1 MPHATQ
7 NPPAVATTTTRRIH
21 DAARGAVLELGLR
34 RATLSEIA
42 RRAGVSRMSIY
53 RRYPDVTAL
62 LREVMTAEFGGLLAG
77 TDARAAG
84 ADARARMVRGI
95 ATFAGELRENPLFAR
110 VVAAEPELLV
120 PYVVERMGGTQRIG
134 LAMIERGIAEGQADG
149 SVRTG
154 DARAIAQAVLLI
166 AQSFVLSA
174 GIADDVAAERVL
186 AELEIV
192 LDRTL
197 AP

>member
-7 NPPAVATTTTRRIH
+7 NPPAVTTTTTRRIH

-149 SVRTG
+149 SVRAG

>member
-1 MPHATQ
+1 M
-7 NPPAVATTTTRRIH
+7 
-21 DAARGAVLELGLR
+21 LELGLR
-34 RATLSEIA
+34 RATLTEIA

-53 RRYPDVTAL
+53 RRYPDATAL

-149 SVRTG
+149 SVRAG